1 MFPSTRKA
9 AAALAVLMSAG
20 LALTACNGQSA
31 ASPDASQSSEST
43 IALLPKD
50 EALAAMV
57 PAAIRSKGTLVFATD
72 ATAPPNQYIDTDGKT
87 IIGNEVDFANQ
98 IASQLGL
105 KVEWVNTS
113 FDSIIAGLQAG
124 RYDLSISGFRDTKER
139 EKLVDFVTYAKAGPQ
154 IFTKA
159 ENKDKFKTLDDV
171 CGHSFAVQSA
181 TVQQSVAEDQSKK
194 CTDGGKPAIDIRVFK
209 TQTDQIQAVSSG
221 QVEAG
226 AQNAPNNAYLATQ
239 TNGAIIGVG
248 DPFAEGPWGMP
259 IPKETGLTQAVHA
272 ATEKLLA
279 SDQYK
284 AILKKWGVESQ
295 AIDKSVINGATS

>member
-1 MFPSTRKA
+1 MFPTTRKA
-9 AAALAVLMSAG
+9 VAALAVVLSTG
-20 LALTACNGQSA
+20 LALSACSGSSTAT
-31 ASPDASQSSEST
+31 PEASQSSQAT
-43 IALLPKD
+43 IELLPKD
-50 EALAAMV
+50 DALAAQV

-72 ATAPPNQYIDTDGKT
+72 ATAPPNQFIDTDGKT

-98 IASQLGL
+98 IGSILGL

-159 ENKDKFKTLDDV
+159 ENKDKFKTLDDI

-181 TVQQSVAEDQSKK
+181 TVQESVAEEQSKK
-194 CTDGGKPAIDIRVFK
+194 CTTDGKSAIDIRVFK

-226 AQNAPNNAYLATQ
+226 AQNAPNNAYLANQ

-248 DPFAEGPWGMP
+248 DAFAEGPWGMP
-259 IPKETGLTQAVHA
+259 IPKETGLTNAIHG

-279 SDQYK
+279 SPQYK
-284 AILKKWGVESQ
+284 DILKKWGVEVQ
-295 AIDKSVINGATS
+295 AIDKSVINGAIS